1 MQLNNPLKKTSPA
14 EKIIFV
20 LTLFIFILA
29 DDLQSQNF
37 RGGFRGGMVASEV
50 SGDKLAS
57 PNKIGYFA
65 SAFAN
70 YPLSRY
76 ESLQGEVMFI
86 EKGSRSRP
94 SEENNYFDYRF
105 ALQYAE
111 IPLLYVQDLSRFT
124 SLDHFR
130 KILVHAGLSASFLI
144 NWDEKE
150 DGFSIKNEER
160 DTFHGTELNL
170 LIGLSYPLSESLYF
184 NFGYS
189 NSITPI
195 RPHVSEQT
203 TWRNYGQYNTLWTLG
218 LAMYFW

>member
-1 MQLNNPLKKTSPA
+1 MRKRSTA
-14 EKIIFV
+14 VKIIFV
-20 LTLFIFILA
+20 LTLFFFISA
-29 DDLQSQNF
+29 IDMQSQNF

-50 SGDKLAS
+50 SGDRLAS

-65 SAFAN
+65 SALAN

-86 EKGSRSRP
+86 EKGSRSWP

-111 IPLLYVQDLSRFT
+111 IPLLFVQDLSRFT
-124 SLDHFR
+124 SLDYLR
-130 KILVHAGLSASFLI
+130 NVLVHGGLSASFLI
-144 NWDEKE
+144 NWEEKE
-150 DGFSIKNEER
+150 DGFSIKSEER
-160 DTFHGTELNL
+160 DTFHDAELNL
-170 LIGLSYPLSESLYF
+170 LIGVSYPLNESLYF